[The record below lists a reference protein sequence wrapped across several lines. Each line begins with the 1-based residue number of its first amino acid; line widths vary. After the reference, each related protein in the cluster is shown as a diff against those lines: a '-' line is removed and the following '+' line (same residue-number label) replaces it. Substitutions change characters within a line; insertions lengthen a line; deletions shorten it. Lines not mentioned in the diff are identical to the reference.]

1 VSLFWKIFVSFM
13 VAMTIT
19 SVGAIYVTYQIVR
32 RPLTQTDFEG
42 RDRIIAEV
50 YEALARGGER
60 ELKTWLVENPRP
72 ARGTV
77 LLVTNERGDEL
88 LGRAMPRELRAL
100 LNFRPPGRR
109 PSNRPPNFQGVQL
122 TPSLTDPR
130 TNEEYRLL
138 FARAPMEIFGIL
150 MWPGTQVAV
159 LTIALVAALLTSL
172 LLARYVSSPI
182 VRLQK
187 ASRSLA
193 AGALE
198 TRVGAPFT
206 RRRDEVGTLARDF
219 DAMAER
225 IQELVT
231 AKETLLRDVSH
242 EFRSPLARIR
252 MALALAERRA
262 GEASRPDLKRIEREA
277 ERLDALVGQVMT
289 LTRLRATDA
298 PRRDVVRLDTL
309 VGEVV
314 DDARFEYPDASLQ
327 YTADGEVSLRGD
339 ADGLKS
345 AIENVV
351 RNAMIYGDRT
361 KPIEVRVDQDGAQA
375 RVRVLDRGPGVPDAE
390 LDRIFEPFYRTD
402 KSRDHRQDGQGIGL
416 AITARVTELHRG
428 KVTARN
434 RAEGGLEITIELPLG
449 PEGDRS
455 IFFRKVDLPP
465 GLVAENKSVPG

>member
-1 VSLFWKIFVSFM
+1 MSLFWKIFVSFM
-13 VAMTIT
+13 IAMTIT
-19 SVGAIYVTYQIVR
+19 SFGAIYVTYQIVS
-32 RPLTQTDFEG
+32 RPLTQTEFEG
-42 RDRIIAEV
+42 RDRIIRDV
-50 YEALARGGER
+50 SEALARGGER
-60 ELKTWLVENPRP
+60 ELKSWLFNNPRP

-77 LLVTNERGDEL
+77 LLITNERGDEL

-109 PSNRPPNFQGVQL
+109 PERPPNFQGVQL
-122 TPSLTDPR
+122 TPMLTGPDG
-130 TNEEYRLL
+130 EEYRLL
-138 FARAPMEIFGIL
+138 FARAPVTIFGIL

-159 LTIALVAALLTSL
+159 LSIAILAAAVMSL

-193 AGALE
+193 AGALD
-198 TRVGAPFT
+198 TRVGSPFT

-242 EFRSPLARIR
+242 EFRSPLARIH

-262 GEASRPDLKRIEREA
+262 GEASRPDLARIEREA

-289 LTRLRATDA
+289 LTRLRTTDA

-314 DDARFEYPDASLQ
+314 DDARFEYPDATLEYS
-327 YTADGEVSLRGD
+327 AKSPISLRGD

-345 AIENVV
+345 AVENVV

-361 KPIEVRVDQDGAQA
+361 KPIEVRIDSIGGAA
-375 RVRVLDRGPGVPDAE
+375 TVRILDRGPGVPDAE
-390 LDRIFEPFYRTD
+390 LERIFEPFYRTD

-416 AITARVTELHRG
+416 AITARVTELHGG
-428 KVTARN
+428 KVRARN
-434 RAEGGLEITIELPLG
+434 RAEGGLEIALELPLG
-449 PEGDRS
+449 REPA
-455 IFFRKVDLPP
+455 
-465 GLVAENKSVPG
+465 VA

>member
-19 SVGAIYVTYQIVR
+19 SVGAIYVTYQIVS

-50 YEALARGGER
+50 SEALARGGER
-60 ELKTWLVENPRP
+60 ELKAWLFNNPRP

-109 PSNRPPNFQGVQL
+109 PNRPPNFQGVQL
-122 TPSLTDPR
+122 TPMITGPDG
-130 TNEEYRLL
+130 EEYRLL
-138 FARAPMEIFGIL
+138 FARAPVTIFGIL

-159 LTIALVAALLTSL
+159 LTIAIFAAAAMSL

-182 VRLQK
+182 VRLQN
-187 ASRSLA
+187 ASRALA
-193 AGALE
+193 AGALD
-198 TRVGAPFT
+198 TRVGAPST
-206 RRRDEVGTLARDF
+206 RRGDEVGQLARDF

-262 GEASRPDLKRIEREA
+262 GEASLPDLKRIEREA

-289 LTRLRATDA
+289 LTRLRTTDA

-314 DDARFEYPDASLQ
+314 EDARFEYPDANVAYAAES
-327 YTADGEVSLRGD
+327 EVSLRGD

-361 KPIEVRVDQDGAQA
+361 KPIEVRVDADGAQA

-390 LDRIFEPFYRTD
+390 LERIFEPFYRTD

-416 AITARVTELHRG
+416 AITASVTELHRG

-434 RAEGGLEITIELPLG
+434 RAEGGLEIAIELPLG
-449 PEGDRS
+449 RES
-455 IFFRKVDLPP
+455 
-465 GLVAENKSVPG
+465 AS

>member
-13 VAMTIT
+13 IAMTIT
-19 SVGAIYVTYQIVR
+19 SVGAIYVTYQIVSR
-32 RPLTQTDFEG
+32 VETRTDFEG
-42 RDRIIAEV
+42 REEIIREV
-50 YEALARGGER
+50 SEALARGGER
-60 ELKTWLVENPRP
+60 ELKSWLFQNPRP
-72 ARGTV
+72 ARGIV

-100 LNFRPPGRR
+100 LRTRTTFRRGD
-109 PSNRPPNFQGVQL
+109 RPPNFRPIQL
-122 TPSLTDPR
+122 TPTIYATDG
-130 TNEEYRLL
+130 EEYRLH
-138 FARAPMEIFGIL
+138 FEPAPVTIFGIL
-150 MWPGTQVAV
+150 FWPGTPVAV
-159 LTIALVAALLTSL
+159 LSIAIVAAAAVSL

-187 ASRSLA
+187 ASRALA
-193 AGALE
+193 AGALD
-198 TRVGAPFT
+198 TRVGAPST
-206 RRRDEVGTLARDF
+206 KRRDEVGTLARDF

-242 EFRSPLARIR
+242 ELRSPLARIR

-262 GEASRPDLKRIEREA
+262 GEASRPDLARIEREA

-289 LTRLRATDA
+289 LTRLRTTDA
-298 PRRDVVRLDTL
+298 PRRDIVRLDTL

-314 DDARFEYPDASLQ
+314 DDARFEYPDANLA
-327 YTADGEVSLRGD
+327 YTAQTEVSLRGD

-361 KPIEVRVDQDGAQA
+361 KPMEVRVDGDDA
-375 RVRVLDRGPGVPDAE
+375 RATVRVLDRGPGVPEAE
-390 LDRIFEPFYRTD
+390 LERIFEPFYRTD

-416 AITARVTELHRG
+416 AITARVTELHGG
-428 KVTARN
+428 KVSARN
-434 RAEGGLEITIELPLG
+434 RAEGGLEIAIELPLG
-449 PEGDRS
+449 RES
-455 IFFRKVDLPP
+455 AV
-465 GLVAENKSVPG
+465 S

>member
-1 VSLFWKIFVSFM
+1 VGLFWKIFISFLI
-13 VAMTIT
+13 AMTVT
-19 SVGAIYVTYQIVR
+19 SVGAIYVSFRFVNQ
-32 RPLTQTDFEG
+32 PLTQADFDG
-42 RDRIIAEV
+42 RDEIIAEV
-50 YEALARGGER
+50 SAALARGGER
-60 ELKTWLVENPRP
+60 ELKTWLVNNPRP
-72 ARGTV
+72 VRGTV

-88 LGRAMPRELRAL
+88 LGRAMPRELREL
-100 LNFRPPGRR
+100 LRFRPGRR
-109 PSNRPPNFQGVQL
+109 PNRPPNFRPMQL
-122 TPSLTDPR
+122 TPSITGPD
-130 TNEEYRLL
+130 NEEYRLL
-138 FARAPMEIFGIL
+138 FARAPVTIFGIL

-159 LTIALVAALLTSL
+159 LTIALVAATVTSL

-225 IQELVT
+225 IQALMT

-242 EFRSPLARIR
+242 ELRSPLARIR
-252 MALALAERRA
+252 MALALAQRRA
-262 GEASRPDLKRIEREA
+262 GAESQADLARIEREA

-289 LTRLRATDA
+289 LTRLRTTDA
-298 PRRDVVRLDTL
+298 PRRDMVRLDAL

-314 DDARFEYPDASLQ
+314 DDARFEYPDAKIE
-327 YTADGEVSLRGD
+327 YAPAAEVAMRGD

-351 RNAMIYGDRT
+351 RNALIYGDRS
-361 KPIEVRVDQDGAQA
+361 KPIEVRLDANA
-375 RVRVLDRGPGVPDAE
+375 TTATVRILDRGPGVPEAE
-390 LDRIFEPFYRTD
+390 LERIFEPFYRTD

-416 AITARVTELHRG
+416 AITTRVTELHGGR
-428 KVTARN
+428 VTATN
-434 RAEGGLEITIELPLG
+434 RAEGGLEIALELPLRE
-449 PEGDRS
+449 PANS
-455 IFFRKVDLPP
+455 
-465 GLVAENKSVPG
+465 

>member
-1 VSLFWKIFVSFM
+1 MNLFWKIFVSFM
-13 VAMTIT
+13 IAMTIT
-19 SVGAIYVTYQIVR
+19 SVGAIYVSFQIVS
-32 RPLTQTDFEG
+32 RPLTQSDFEG
-42 RDRIIAEV
+42 RDSIIREV
-50 YEALARGGER
+50 SSALARGGER
-60 ELKTWLVENPRP
+60 ELKTWLRENPRP

-100 LNFRPPGRR
+100 LSTRPAFRR
-109 PSNRPPNFQGVQL
+109 PDRPPNFQGVQL

-138 FARAPMEIFGIL
+138 FARAPVEILGIL

-159 LTIALVAALLTSL
+159 LSIAIFAAAVMSL
-172 LLARYVSSPI
+172 LLARYVSSPV

-193 AGALE
+193 AGALD

-206 RRRDEVGTLARDF
+206 RRGDEVGTLARDF

-252 MALALAERRA
+252 LALALAERRA
-262 GEASRPDLKRIEREA
+262 GAASQPDLARIEREA

-289 LTRLRATDA
+289 LTRLRTTDA
-298 PRRDVVRLDTL
+298 PRRDLVRLDTL

-314 DDARFEYPDASLQ
+314 DDARFECPDAKVE
-327 YTADGEVSLRGD
+327 YAPANEVSLRGD

-351 RNAMIYGDRT
+351 RNALTYGDRS
-361 KPIEVRVDQDGAQA
+361 KPIEVRLDGGAGA
-375 RVRVLDRGPGVPDAE
+375 VTVRVLDRGPGVPAPE
-390 LDRIFEPFYRTD
+390 LERIFEPFYRTD

-416 AITARVTELHRG
+416 AITARVTELHGGR
-428 KVTARN
+428 VTAQN
-434 RAEGGLEITIELPLG
+434 RAEGGLEIAIELPLG
-449 PEGDRS
+449 HSTP
-455 IFFRKVDLPP
+455 
-465 GLVAENKSVPG
+465 A

>member
-1 VSLFWKIFVSFM
+1 MSLFWKIFVSFM
-13 VAMTIT
+13 IAMTVT
-19 SVGAIYVTYQIVR
+19 SVGAIYVTYRIVS
-32 RPLTQTDFEG
+32 RPLTQTEFEG
-42 RDRIIAEV
+42 RDQIIGEV
-50 YEALARGGER
+50 SAALARGGER
-60 ELKTWLVENPRP
+60 ELKSWLFNNPRP
-72 ARGTV
+72 TRSTV

-109 PSNRPPNFQGVQL
+109 PDRPPNFQGVQL
-122 TPSLTDPR
+122 TPMITGPDG
-130 TNEEYRLL
+130 EEYRLL
-138 FARAPMEIFGIL
+138 FARTPMEIYGIL
-150 MWPGTQVAV
+150 IWPGTQVAV
-159 LTIALVAALLTSL
+159 LSIAIFAAAVMSL

-193 AGALE
+193 AGALD
-198 TRVGAPFT
+198 TRVGAPFS

-242 EFRSPLARIR
+242 ELRSPLARIR

-262 GEASRPDLKRIEREA
+262 GAASQPDLARIEREA

-289 LTRLRATDA
+289 LTRLRTTNA
-298 PRRDVVRLDTL
+298 PRSDIVRLDLL

-314 DDARFEYPDASLQ
+314 DDARFEYPDAKVE
-327 YTADGEVSLRGD
+327 YTPTSEISLRGD

-351 RNAMIYGDRT
+351 RNALIYGDRS
-361 KPIEVRVDQDGAQA
+361 KPIEVRLDGGAGA
-375 RVRVLDRGPGVPDAE
+375 VTVRVLDRGPGVPQPE
-390 LDRIFEPFYRTD
+390 LERIFEPFYRTD

-416 AITARVTELHRG
+416 AITARVTELHGGR
-428 KVTARN
+428 VTARN
-434 RAEGGLEITIELPLG
+434 RAEGGLEIAIELPLAQ
-449 PEGDRS
+449 PS
-455 IFFRKVDLPP
+455 S
-465 GLVAENKSVPG
+465 A

>member
-1 VSLFWKIFVSFM
+1 VSLFWKIFLSFM
-13 VAMTIT
+13 VAMTVT
-19 SVGAIYVTYQIVR
+19 SVGAIYVTYQIVS

-50 YEALARGGER
+50 SEALARGGER
-60 ELKTWLVENPRP
+60 ELKAWLFNNPRP
-72 ARGTV
+72 TRGTV

-100 LNFRPPGRR
+100 LNFRGPGRR
-109 PSNRPPNFQGVQL
+109 PDRPPNFQGVQL
-122 TPSLTDPR
+122 TPMITGPQGDQ
-130 TNEEYRLL
+130 YRLL
-138 FARAPMEIFGIL
+138 FARAPITIFGIL

-159 LTIALVAALLTSL
+159 LTIAILAAAVMSL
-172 LLARYVSSPI
+172 LLARYLSAPI

-198 TRVGAPFT
+198 TRVGAPST

-225 IQELVT
+225 VQALVT

-242 EFRSPLARIR
+242 ELRSPLARIR

-262 GEASRPDLKRIEREA
+262 GAQSQPDLARIEREA

-289 LTRLRATDA
+289 LTRLRTTDA

-309 VGEVV
+309 IGEVV
-314 DDARFEYPDASLQ
+314 DDARFEYPDARVE
-327 YTADGEVSLRGD
+327 YAAAGEVLLRGD
-339 ADGLKS
+339 AAGLKS

-351 RNAMIYGDRT
+351 RNALIYGDRT
-361 KPIEVRVDQDGAQA
+361 KPIEVKLDASLGLATV
-375 RVRVLDRGPGVPDAE
+375 RVRDRGPGVPEAE
-390 LDRIFEPFYRTD
+390 LKRIFEPFYRTD

-416 AITARVTELHRG
+416 AITARVTELHGG
-428 KVTARN
+428 KVTAIN
-434 RAEGGLEITIELPLG
+434 RAEGGLEIALELPLG
-449 PEGDRS
+449 RESSNG
-455 IFFRKVDLPP
+455 
-465 GLVAENKSVPG
+465 

>member
-13 VAMTIT
+13 IAMTIT
-19 SVGAIYVTYQIVR
+19 SVGAIYVTYQLVS

-42 RDRIIAEV
+42 RDQIIGEV
-50 YEALARGGER
+50 SAALARGGER
-60 ELKTWLVENPRP
+60 ELKAWLFNNPRP
-72 ARGTV
+72 TRGTV
-77 LLVTNERGDEL
+77 LLVTNDRGDEL

-109 PSNRPPNFQGVQL
+109 PDRPPNFQGVQL
-122 TPSLTDPR
+122 TPMITGPDG
-130 TNEEYRLL
+130 TEYRLL
-138 FARAPMEIFGIL
+138 FARAPVTIFGIL
-150 MWPGTQVAV
+150 MWPGTLPAV
-159 LTIALVAALLTSL
+159 LSIAILAAAVMSL

-182 VRLQK
+182 ARLQK

-193 AGALE
+193 AGALD

-206 RRRDEVGTLARDF
+206 RRGDEVGTLARDF

-225 IQELVT
+225 IQALVT

-262 GEASRPDLKRIEREA
+262 GAESQDLKRIERES
-277 ERLDALVGQVMT
+277 ERLDKLVGQVMT
-289 LTRLRATDA
+289 LTRLRTTDGA
-298 PRRDVVRLDTL
+298 RKELVRLDTL
-309 VGEVV
+309 VGEIL
-314 DDARFEYPDASLQ
+314 DDARFEYPDANLQ
-327 YTADGEVSLRGD
+327 YKPTREVALRGD

-351 RNAMIYGDRT
+351 RNALTYGDRT
-361 KPIEVRVDQDGAQA
+361 KPIEVRVDVEAKTA
-375 RVRVLDRGPGVPDAE
+375 TVRVLDRGPGVPPEE
-390 LDRIFEPFYRTD
+390 LERIFEPFYRTD

-416 AITARVTELHRG
+416 AITSRMTELHGG

-434 RAEGGLEITIELPLG
+434 RADGGFEIAIELPLG
-449 PEGDRS
+449 SDSSSG
-455 IFFRKVDLPP
+455 
-465 GLVAENKSVPG
+465 